1 MELSLLKGSLP
12 ETVKVEE
19 KEYPIFTDFRRW
31 IQVEALLFEKRHAFT
46 EKLPELLKLCYPRLP
61 ETIGEAIQ
69 GIVSFYKGGAFQWTA
84 GGKSGENRPLYSFC
98 QDEAMIYA
106 GFFQQYGLD
115 LLTADL
121 HWWQFKALLSGLS
134 ENTAFMQIMHYRSV
148 NIAEVKNPKEK
159 KFYRRMKELYRLQ
172 DNRTENEREAA
183 ISEVFAKLF

>member
-1 MELSLLKGSLP
+1 
-12 ETVKVEE
+12 
-19 KEYPIFTDFRRW
+19 
-31 IQVEALLFEKRHAFT
+31 
-46 EKLPELLKLCYPRLP
+46 
-61 ETIGEAIQ
+61 
-69 GIVSFYKGGAFQWTA
+69 
-84 GGKSGENRPLYSFC
+84 
-98 QDEAMIYA
+98 MIYA